1 MDQSQSWQ
9 ETWHCPCAR
18 NRSEKDSTRGRTL
31 TLERRVFATAAT
43 AEQIAVDGGGDQ
55 RREVAGGEKTLRRPE
70 VAEQVTRGRKVLE
83 KFPKFDPSVYI
94 T

>member
-31 TLERRVFATAAT
+31 TLERRVFATGAT
-43 AEQIAVDGGGDQ
+43 AEQIAIDGGGDQ
-55 RREVAGGEKTLRRPE
+55 RREVAGGEKTIRRPE
-70 VAEQVTRGRKVLE
+70 EAEQVTRG
-83 KFPKFDPSVYI
+83 
-94 T
+94 